1 MIEVGKYAHL
11 RIKKILKQGA
21 YLTNSDDNTEILLP
35 KKYIPQNAY
44 IDDEIEVFIYRDSED
59 KLIATTEKPYAI
71 VGEFAYLKAKSIE
84 KYGAFLDWGLKKD
97 LLLPFREQSEKIE
110 TGKRYLVRIYVDKL
124 TDRIVATQHINKFL
138 RNNTEN
144 LSVGDKTDILIC
156 HKTQLGYKVI
166 VNNLYWG
173 MIYFNQIFRDIR
185 TGERTQAWITKI
197 REDGYIDLSLQKS
210 GMDEINDV
218 EEKIMKKLRE
228 NGGILPLSDNSK
240 PDEIYLELEISK
252 KVFKKTIGKLF
263 KEKKIFIDENEIR
276 LL

>member
-1 MIEVGKYAHL
+1 MIEVGKYTHL

-185 TGERTQAWITKI
+185 TGERTQACITKI

-218 EEKIMKKLRE
+218 EEKIMTKLRE
-228 NGGILPLSDNSK
+228 NGGFLPLSDNSK